1 MEMKATHVTVEGCH
15 SYSNPSI
22 RQRIAVTR
30 QKDAHKF
37 RQATQLWRLEVVQFA
52 IEAESYSARRFLFL
66 LQGIIMQRT
75 AIRMQLVT
83 KDMLMQSDIG
93 NKTDGVWRT

>member
-1 MEMKATHVTVEGCH
+1 MTRKMEMKARHVTAEGCH

-22 RQRIAVTR
+22 HQTIAVTR

-52 IEAESYSARRFLFL
+52 IEAES
-66 LQGIIMQRT
+66 
-75 AIRMQLVT
+75 
-83 KDMLMQSDIG
+83 
-93 NKTDGVWRT
+93 